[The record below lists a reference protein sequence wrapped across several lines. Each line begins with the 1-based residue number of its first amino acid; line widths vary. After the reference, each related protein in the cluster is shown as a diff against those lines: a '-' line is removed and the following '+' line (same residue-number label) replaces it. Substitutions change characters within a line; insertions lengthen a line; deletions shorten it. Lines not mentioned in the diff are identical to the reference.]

1 MKFDYTVKYNGK
13 KYFPG
18 EDVPMDES
26 KAEEVTET
34 VTETVKEET
43 VVDEVIPK
51 NNKGRKKKSS

>member
-18 EDVPMDES
+18 EDVPMDEP

-34 VTETVKEET
+34 VIETVKTDTMGDEE
-43 VVDEVIPK
+43 IPK

>member
-18 EDVPMDES
+18 EDVPMDEP

-34 VTETVKEET
+34 VTETVKADTMGDEE
-43 VVDEVIPK
+43 IPK